1 MEQVSVI
8 AIDLAKNVFQLEAE
22 AVQALVR
29 VRLLQI
35 KQIVQ
40 TGNQLRGILVRDRDA
55 EGTPAAARG
64 DRPSG

>member
-29 VRLLQI
+29 
-35 KQIVQ
+35 VQ

>member
-40 TGNQLRGILVRDRDA
+40 TGNQLRDILVRDRDA